1 MSSFQT
7 CLICNSEDLVV
18 LKGYEKDHLIKCKH
32 CSFVFSKK
40 QPTYQ
45 ELIDEYAKYSR
56 SNQISEITLKRYYSL
71 LDKFENYRKK
81 NNIIDIGAGDGFFAE
96 QAKLKNWNS
105 YATEFDDK
113 SVALCKE
120 KGVEVYKGKLD
131 VNNYEKDFF
140 DVIFSSEVLEHI
152 NNPVEEIK
160 GFHTILRPGGLVYLT
175 TPNLNSISHKI
186 LKNKWNIF
194 HYPEHLSYYTPRTI
208 EKLFKANGF
217 KKLRIET
224 TGFSPQRYFQ
234 SFGKI
239 STNCNDNDLR
249 EKTENKFLW
258 KVLKKII
265 NTLLNVSKTGDAM
278 KVMFVKI

>member
-1 MSSFQT
+1 MTYFQN
-7 CLICNSEDLVV
+7 CLICNSENLMV
-18 LKGYEKDHLIKCKH
+18 LKGYEKDYLIKCKN
-32 CSFVFSKK
+32 CSFVFSQK
-40 QPTYQ
+40 QPTYR
-45 ELIDEYAKYSR
+45 ELIEEYAKYSR
-56 SNQISEITLKRYYSL
+56 SNQISEITLSRYYSL
-71 LDKFENYRKK
+71 LEKFEKYRIK

-96 QAKLKNWNS
+96 QARLKSWNS

-113 SVALCKE
+113 SVALCLE
-120 KGVEVYKGKLD
+120 KGVVVHKGKLD

-140 DVIFSSEVLEHI
+140 DIIFSSEVLEHI

-194 HYPEHLSYYTPRTI
+194 HYPEHISYYSPKTI
-208 EKLFKANGF
+208 EKLFNDNGF
-217 KKLRIET
+217 KKLGIET

-234 SFGKI
+234 SLGK
-239 STNCNDNDLR
+239 SQTNDNDDNLR

-258 KVLKKII
+258 RTLKQII
-265 NTLLNVSKTGDAM
+265 NSLLNVSKTGDAM
-278 KVMFVKI
+278 KVMFVKV